1 MLNQVIYVGRL
12 VDRPEIKRTA
22 NNKEYTEI
30 VVAVPRPFKNEEGVY
45 DTDFIPCTLHNDIA
59 RNTAEYCRKGDIIG
73 IRGRLQTE
81 NKRISVMADKVTF
94 LSSNNSTKDDLSEG
108 EV

>member
-1 MLNQVIYVGRL
+1 MMNQVMYVGRL
-12 VDRPEIKRTA
+12 VDTPEIKRTA

-30 VVAVPRPFKNEEGVY
+30 VVAVNRPFKNEEGLY
-45 DTDFIPCTLHNDIA
+45 ETDFIPCILHNDIA

-73 IRGRLQTE
+73 IKGRLQSE
-81 NKRISVMADKVTF
+81 NKRLLVIADKVTF

-108 EV
+108 EI